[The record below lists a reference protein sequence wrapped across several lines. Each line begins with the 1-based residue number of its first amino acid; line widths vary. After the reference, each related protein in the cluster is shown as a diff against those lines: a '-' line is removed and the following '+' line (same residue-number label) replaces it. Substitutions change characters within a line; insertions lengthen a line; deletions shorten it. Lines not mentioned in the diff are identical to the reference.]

1 MGDRRRSRIVPLLK
15 RIGKALVDGLTA
27 MGSCSCAGIAMSSG
41 MRMGSRRSLDDHGDA
56 EIQDAEHGDAEIQD
70 QAERGIAKIEAYLAS
85 VERPSRR
92 PDQSPRQRRRDSS

>member
-1 MGDRRRSRIVPLLK
+1 MGDRRRSRVVPLLK

-41 MRMGSRRSLDDHGDA
+41 MRMGSRRSLDDHGLD
-56 EIQDAEHGDAEIQD
+56 EHGDAEIHH
-70 QAERGIAKIEAYLAS
+70 QAERGIAEIEAYLAS
-85 VERPSRR
+85 VERPARR